1 MEVNRKAMKFILEKK
16 DKLAQYSFTIEL
28 KKIHKNGTEI
38 PIMARVGVYGVEN
51 GKVVSIIGNFM
62 VNYNLHFGNVMRY
75 ASFGPEKEEFELE
88 LDQTL
93 FYEMVISNKEKE
105 ALAMAAKG
113 FAFKQIADELNLS
126 VSAIEKRINPLYKRF
141 NVNSLPHLVA
151 FAYENNILP

>member
-1 MEVNRKAMKFILEKK
+1 
-16 DKLAQYSFTIEL
+16 
-28 KKIHKNGTEI
+28 
-38 PIMARVGVYGVEN
+38 MARVGVYGVEN
-51 GKVVSIIGNFM
+51 GKVLSIIGNFM
-62 VNYNLHFGNVMRY
+62 VNHNLHFGNVMRY

-105 ALAMAAKG
+105 ALAMAANG
-113 FAFKQIADELNLS
+113 YAFKQIADELKVS